1 MERETPILHPP
12 NDTTSSALMTSI
24 DAPTTLNTHF
34 PVLSATLELQPCYQA
49 GLRKGIVEDWRVEG
63 GPRVDSLPPFYRQL
77 HFGDRLFYARRGTEG
92 RTGKTSKMTGSS
104 TPADMINLRLILV
117 SGKTEEFLF
126 SPNDS
131 AADIA
136 KHVYDNW
143 PMDWEE
149 EQVSSP
155 NILRLIYQG
164 RFLHGNVTLGAL
176 KLPLG
181 KTTVMHLVAR
191 ETLPEPNSQGQR
203 NREKTGESNCCVIL

>member
-1 MERETPILHPP
+1 M
-12 NDTTSSALMTSI
+12 AL
-24 DAPTTLNTHF
+24 
-34 PVLSATLELQPCYQA
+34 
-49 GLRKGIVEDWRVEG
+49 
-63 GPRVDSLPPFYRQL
+63 
-77 HFGDRLFYARRGTEG
+77 LFVFVFQ
-92 RTGKTSKMTGSS
+92 
-104 TPADMINLRLILV
+104 INLRLILV
-117 SGKTEEFLF
+117 SGKTKEFLF

-164 RFLHGNVTLGAL
+164 RFLHGNVTLGADC
-176 KLPLG
+176 KDVP
-181 KTTVMHLVAR
+181 KNSA
-191 ETLPEPNSQGQR
+191 PSPNTPKCQR